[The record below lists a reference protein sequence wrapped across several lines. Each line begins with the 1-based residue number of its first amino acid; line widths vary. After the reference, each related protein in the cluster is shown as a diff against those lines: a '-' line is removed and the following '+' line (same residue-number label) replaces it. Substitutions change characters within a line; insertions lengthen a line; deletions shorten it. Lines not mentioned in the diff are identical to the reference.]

1 MLVAQ
6 HNTKGL
12 AVRAADDAAFDSDCH
27 PIDDF
32 FGIVL
37 VHMAPKIHPPAFN
50 LTVDGLN
57 YLSHHIRREVTSR
70 IDKTYRSWEVLSF
83 TFSSG
88 PKRANV

>member
-12 AVRAADDAAFDSDCH
+12 TVRAADYAALDSDRH
-27 PIDDF
+27 PVDDF

-37 VHMAPKIHPPAFN
+37 VHMAPKKYLPAFN
-50 LTVDGLN
+50 LTVDGLS
-57 YLSHHIRREVTSR
+57 YLSHHIRREATSR

-88 PKRANV
+88 PKRSNA